1 MFGNSFRTLINRLWH
16 IMPIFQN
23 DNVKIDQAQIVMGMF
38 GKENESFSDLK
49 LKVFG
54 MCWRR
59 LYRVLDSSIVNTRS
73 WQKCMHMLK
82 EKHHIFGQD
91 LVLTMQES
99 SAL

>member
-73 WQKCMHMLK
+73 
-82 EKHHIFGQD
+82 
-91 LVLTMQES
+91 
-99 SAL
+99 